1 MQNSNERTA
10 RGRPSLDE
18 VARALKERV
27 YATFTGLA
35 VVMIYA
41 VGDDPDAAHA
51 LRSLVVAIVGISAA
65 GFVADVIAHQV
76 AHAAAPSGA
85 EARTM
90 LRIALGAVASASL
103 PVLALGAAA
112 IGWLDAQTALWISV
126 GVYGVTLVGVA
137 LIAVVRSRL
146 GLRQSV
152 LSLLIIV
159 GLGAAVVGVLALS
172 H

>member
-1 MQNSNERTA
+1 MARRAERA
-10 RGRPSLDE
+10 EGSRPSLDE

-41 VGDDPDAAHA
+41 VGDEPDAAHA

-65 GFVADVIAHQV
+65 GFVAEVIAHQV
-76 AHAAAPSGA
+76 AHAAVPSGA

-90 LRIALGAVASASL
+90 LRIAGGALASASL
-103 PVLALGAAA
+103 PVLLLGASAL
-112 IGWLDAQTALWISV
+112 GWLDARTALWVSV
-126 GVYGVTLVGVA
+126 GVYGVTLVAVA

-146 GLRQSV
+146 SLRQSL

-159 GLGAAVVGVLALS
+159 GLAVAVVGVLALS

>member
-1 MQNSNERTA
+1 MARRAERA
-10 RGRPSLDE
+10 EGSRPSLDE

-41 VGDDPDAAHA
+41 VGDEPDAAHA

-65 GFVADVIAHQV
+65 GFVAEVIAHQV
-76 AHAAAPSGA
+76 AHAAVPSGV

-90 LRIALGAVASASL
+90 LRIAGGALASASL
-103 PVLALGAAA
+103 PVLLLGASAL
-112 IGWLDAQTALWISV
+112 GWLDARTALWVSV
-126 GVYGVTLVGVA
+126 GVYGVTLVAVA

-146 GLRQSV
+146 SLRQSL

-159 GLGAAVVGVLALS
+159 GLAVAVVGVLALS